1 RRFRWP
7 ARRARRSRRPADR
20 STVLG
25 ARPPRCPP
33 PGRSSQAPLAPAVL
47 AAVEGPIAEEP
58 PPKLLVAGAVPD
70 LGQRLLERVAQ
81 DGRLAVLLDEGH
93 EAARIDVAVRAHVSQ
108 VPRALAG
115 LPGPPGSTA
124 APQARLGRGVAGGPA
139 RHAR

>member
-7 ARRARRSRRPADR
+7 ARRARRSRPPAGR
-20 STVLG
+20 STGLA

-47 AAVEGPIAEEP
+47 AAVKGPIAEEP

-81 DGRLAVLLDEGH
+81 DRRLAVLLDEGH
-93 EAARIDVAVRAHVSQ
+93 EAARIHVAVRAHVGQ
-108 VPRALAG
+108 RPRALAG
-115 LPGPPGSTA
+115 LPGPPRTA
-124 APQARLGRGVAGGPA
+124 IAPQARLGRGVAGGA
-139 RHAR
+139 ERHAR